1 LDLRTL
7 FLAQTC
13 ALLAIAAMLWIAR
26 SPADRGTGLGTW
38 TLGVSAQGLAFLL
51 LANAGRL
58 PALLSSVLANAAGA
72 LSVALFF
79 VALRRFLGLP
89 PRWRGLAL
97 MIAAVTGVAALSGS
111 RYVDS
116 TIFNG
121 YAYGVLQLLNARA
134 LWRRPSAAAPQPP
147 MQRVLRLVALFYLLM
162 GLLLPL
168 RATALLLGR
177 TPLNY
182 LDLPAG
188 AQEPIYVFAFLFII
202 VTNLGF
208 LQLCKMRAE
217 AEVRSQAMSDELTGL
232 PNRRALDEAVE
243 RALAGAA
250 RDGRPFAV
258 MMVDVDHFKAIN
270 DRFGHHAGDTAL
282 CGFAQRLK
290 TGLRQGDQV
299 FRYGGE
305 EFSVLLDD
313 SEAATALAL
322 AERLRAAV
330 ELPPAELTQ
339 ARSASFGLTLWRP
352 GDSADALLGRADLA
366 LYRAKSRGRNRVE
379 IE

>member
-1 LDLRTL
+1 MDLRTL

-89 PRWRGLAL
+89 PRWRGLGL
-97 MIAAVTGVAALSGS
+97 MIAAVIGVAAASGS

-134 LWRRPSAAAPQPP
+134 LWRRPPAASPPP

-217 AEVRSQAMSDELTGL
+217 AEVRSQAMSDELTSL

-270 DRFGHHAGDTAL
+270 DRFGHHAGDAAL

-290 TGLRQGDQV
+290 AGLRARDQV

-305 EFSVLLDD
+305 EFSLLLDD
-313 SEAATALAL
+313 REAAAALAQ

>member
-1 LDLRTL
+1 MDLRTL

-58 PALLSSVLANAAGA
+58 PALLSSVLANAAGS

-79 VALRRFLGLP
+79 VALRSFLGLP
-89 PRWRGLAL
+89 PRWRGLSL
-97 MIAAVTGVAALSGS
+97 MMAAVTLVAAFSGS
-111 RYVDS
+111 HYVDS

-121 YAYGVLQLLNARA
+121 YAYGALQLLNARA
-134 LWRRPSAAAPQPP
+134 LWRRQPVPPQ
-147 MQRVLRLVALFYLLM
+147 MRRVQRVVALFYLLM

-168 RATALLLGR
+168 RATALLLGK

-202 VTNLGF
+202 VSNLGF

-243 RALAGAA
+243 QALAGAA

-270 DRFGHHAGDTAL
+270 DRFGHHAGDHAL
-282 CGFAQRLK
+282 QDFARRLSLD
-290 TGLRQGDQV
+290 GRPGERV

-305 EFSVLLDD
+305 EFSLLLADT
-313 SEAATALAL
+313 EAPQARQR
-322 AERLRAAV
+322 AEQLRAQVA
-330 ELPPAELTQ
+330 LPPPELTR
-339 ARSASFGLTLWRP
+339 ARSASFGLTHWRP
-352 GDSADALLGRADLA
+352 GDSADALLGRADIA
-366 LYRAKSRGRNRVE
+366 LYRAKTLGRNRVE
-379 IE
+379 TE

>member
-1 LDLRTL
+1 MDLRTL

-26 SPADRGTGLGTW
+26 GPADRGTGLGTW

-58 PALLSSVLANAAGA
+58 PALLSGVLANAAGA

-79 VALRRFLGLP
+79 VALRRFLGLA
-89 PRWRGLAL
+89 PRWRALLA
-97 MIAAVTGVAALSGS
+97 MIVAVVLVAGFSGGH
-111 RYVDS
+111 YVDS

-121 YAYGVLQLLNARA
+121 FVYGALQLLNARA
-134 LWRRPSAAAPQPP
+134 LWRRPQLRELPQ
-147 MQRVLRLVALFYLLM
+147 MARVQRVVALAYLLM

-168 RATALLLGR
+168 RATALLLGK

-188 AQEPIYVFAFLFII
+188 SQEPIYVFAFLFII

-208 LQLCKMRAE
+208 LQLCKARAE
-217 AEVRSQAMSDELTGL
+217 AEVRQQALSDELTGL
-232 PNRRALDEAVE
+232 PNRRALEA
-243 RALAGAA
+243 ALEQALDGA
-250 RDGRPFAV
+250 RREGRPFAV

-270 DRFGHHAGDTAL
+270 DRFGHHAGDLAL
-282 CGFAQRLK
+282 CGFAQRLGA
-290 TGLRQGDQV
+290 GLGVHDQV

-305 EFSVLLDD
+305 EFSVLLAD
-313 SEAATALAL
+313 AATAPAR
-322 AERLRAAV
+322 AEQLRAAV
-330 ELPPAELTQ
+330 ALPPAELTQ
-339 ARSASFGLTLWRP
+339 ARSASFGLTVWRP

>member
-1 LDLRTL
+1 MDLRTL

-13 ALLAIAAMLWIAR
+13 ALLAIAAMLWVAR

-58 PALLSSVLANAAGA
+58 PALLSSVLANAAGS

-79 VALRRFLGLP
+79 VALRGFLGLP
-89 PRWRGLAL
+89 PRWRGLGL
-97 MIAAVTGVAALSGS
+97 MIAAVTLVAGFSGS
-111 RYVDS
+111 HYVDS

-121 YAYGVLQLLNARA
+121 YCYGVLQLLNARA
-134 LWRRPSAAAPQPP
+134 LWRRPPAAPQ
-147 MQRVLRLVALFYLLM
+147 MRRVQRVVALSYLLM

-168 RATALLLGR
+168 RATALLLGK

-217 AEVRSQAMSDELTGL
+217 AEVRNQAMSDELTGL
-232 PNRRALDEAVE
+232 PNRRALDEAVMH
-243 RALAGAA
+243 ALVGAA
-250 RDGRPFAV
+250 RDARPFAV

-270 DRFGHHAGDTAL
+270 DRFGHHAGDEAL
-282 CGFAQRLK
+282 CSFARRLA
-290 TGLRQGDQV
+290 TGLGERDQV

-305 EFSVLLDD
+305 EFSVLLDE
-313 SEAATALAL
+313 STAAAAQAQ

-366 LYRAKSRGRNRVE
+366 LYRAKSQGRNRVE